1 VEDGSEI
8 LWIDQYELS
17 RSLVSRQP
25 AAHDNHLAAHRI
37 DVEKGEMMADEK
49 AQEIVEKAGRLAEEY
64 EKTCT
69 GCAQSAV
76 AGLLDALG
84 IENEEVFRAASG
96 LADGIGLSGDGSC
109 GALTGCSMV
118 IGLVFGRERK
128 DHQDMMK
135 PMQSYLLCKELHG
148 EFIQQ
153 YGSCRCHDIQNE
165 TMGRTFNLLDPEQFQ
180 EAWKF
185 GMLDHCSRVVGG
197 AVRKTAELI
206 LRERDSA

>member
-1 VEDGSEI
+1 MMSE
-8 LWIDQYELS
+8 
-17 RSLVSRQP
+17 
-25 AAHDNHLAAHRI
+25 
-37 DVEKGEMMADEK
+37 KK
-49 AQEIVEKAGRLAEEY
+49 AREIVEKAGRLAEEY
-64 EKTCT
+64 EKKCT

-84 IENEEVFRAASG
+84 IENDEVFRAASG

-128 DHQDMMK
+128 DHEDMMK

-165 TMGRTFNLLDPEQFQ
+165 TMGRTFDLLDPKQFE

-185 GMLDHCSRVVGG
+185 GMLEHCSRVVGG